1 MTIDYSKQIKK
12 EYIMKTTHFI
22 AISLLLVALIGCTK
36 KENQEATNTQA
47 GNTPASEKMIKTMSS
62 GTEEKASSML
72 PNEIKADDTT
82 TAIEQN
88 DSGKRVIFWYD
99 PMLPGR
105 HFSKSG
111 QSPFMDMKLAPQYA
125 VDANKGDTP

>member
-1 MTIDYSKQIKK
+1 
-12 EYIMKTTHFI
+12 MKTTHFI
-22 AISLLLVALIGCTK
+22 VISILLVAVIGCSK

-47 GNTPASEKMIKTMSS
+47 GNTPASEKMMETMSS
-62 GTEEKASSML
+62 GTEVKASSML

-82 TAIEQN
+82 TIIEQN
-88 DSGKRVIFWYD
+88 NSGKRVIFWYD
-99 PMLPGR
+99 PMLPDR

-125 VDANKGDTP
+125 VDAKKGDTP

>member
-1 MTIDYSKQIKK
+1 
-12 EYIMKTTHFI
+12 MKTTHFI
-22 AISLLLVALIGCTK
+22 AISLFLVGLIGCSK
-36 KENQEATNTQA
+36 NESHEATNTQT
-47 GNTPASEKMIKTMSS
+47 GNIPALEKPMETKTS
-62 GTEEKASSML
+62 GTEVKPNAML

-88 DSGKRVIFWYD
+88 NSGKRVMFWYD
-99 PMLPGR
+99 PMLPDR

-125 VDANKGDTP
+125 VDAKKGDTP